1 MAAPD
6 PPRRPPSDAGGS
18 GADFVTS
25 GARAPRKPR
34 IEVLQPGSTPA
45 STAGGVEHPQAPREA
60 EPPHEPYR
68 DEPVERMAAPAANR
82 REPLSAR
89 DAERGERMRASAS
102 ETRRTPFR
110 FDSRT
115 LLLALLGLGVLAL
128 LFGYIST
135 QRGQEVDEA
144 GTQAAV
150 ESESITFPDD
160 TDRYYEP
167 ETVGAEQTAP
177 GLTAEDRIVAANA
190 ERAPAPGMS
199 VELPSAAPVP
209 AQRRTSAPQPRAEGG
224 QTTPATE
231 ADPPGGASAA
241 ASNTNALQTVSAFYA
256 ALGEGDGASASS
268 LVVPSKRRSGPLS
281 AGELTRYFSSFR
293 RPLRVRSATAL
304 DEDTVRVAY
313 DYVLPGGRLCRGQAV
328 VDVVASGE
336 RALISR
342 IRSRG
347 PC

>member
-6 PPRRPPSDAGGS
+6 PPRRPPNDAGGS

-45 STAGGVEHPQAPREA
+45 SPSAGVE
-60 EPPHEPYR
+60 
-68 DEPVERMAAPAANR
+68 N
-82 REPLSAR
+82 REPLGSR
-89 DAERGERMRASAS
+89 KAERPPELMRGEPSERMRAPAT
-102 ETRRTPFR
+102 EARRNPFP

-190 ERAPAPGMS
+190 ETAPAPGMS

-224 QTTPATE
+224 QTTTATE